1 MKQSM
6 AEQKAHIVSYKTYL
20 YVLAGLIT
28 FTLLSVVVT
37 EIHLGALSVFVA
49 LFFAGLK
56 TTLVLLYFMHLKFE
70 RRTYRIFLLM
80 VLFVYLAVVV
90 ITMLDYIFRIF

>member
-1 MKQSM
+1 M
-6 AEQKAHIVSYKTYL
+6 AEQKAHIISYKTYL
-20 YVLAGLIT
+20 FVLLALIT

-49 LFFAGLK
+49 LLFACLK
-56 TTLVLLYFMHLKFE
+56 TTLVLWYFMHLKFE
-70 RRTYRIFLLM
+70 RRTYKVFLLL
-80 VLFVYLAVVV
+80 VLFVYIAVVV